1 MENSK
6 FAEKNYK
13 NCKCDIWGKGKGGLW
28 VLFCRHD
35 FVTDYC
41 LTSYWKCCNYFLR
54 IQCRTDLAHMLLIQ
68 NM

>member
-1 MENSK
+1 MENSQ

-28 VLFCRHD
+28 VLFCHHD

-41 LTSYWKCCNYFLR
+41 
-54 IQCRTDLAHMLLIQ
+54 
-68 NM
+68 